1 MRRLAA
7 CVILPPGDANGRGLN
22 GMPPGRCGSGEGNE
36 TMELGFLGLGQMG
49 AAIAE
54 RLQAA
59 GARLHVYDP
68 NPVAM
73 APFVLRGAVD
83 APSVAAVV
91 DAARIVF
98 ACLPDGAVSE
108 AVSRDVANGKAVRI
122 YVEMSTIGSPTMSR
136 IAQAVAAHGITLV
149 DCPISGGP
157 KGARAGTL
165 SVITAAPQAVLAEV
179 RPWLDHIGRNVFA
192 VGERPGQAQL
202 MKLVN
207 NLINAANMATA
218 FEALVL
224 GAKGGLDPDQM
235 VQVINASTGR
245 NSATQDKV
253 PRAVLPGTFD
263 YGARL
268 ATMVKDVVLGLKE
281 AEALGVPMWTHET
294 VGQLWRF
301 AVTQGLADADLTSLI
316 QVLEGWAGVTVRSR

>member
-1 MRRLAA
+1 
-7 CVILPPGDANGRGLN
+7 
-22 GMPPGRCGSGEGNE
+22 
-36 TMELGFLGLGQMG
+36 MELGFLGLGQMG

-59 GARLHVYDP
+59 DARLHVFDP
-68 NPVAM
+68 NPVAV

-83 APSVAAVV
+83 HASAADVANVAS
-91 DAARIVF
+91 IVF
-98 ACLPDGAVSE
+98 ACLPEATISE
-108 AVSRDVANGKAVRI
+108 SVAREVAGGSAVRV
-122 YVEMSTIGSPTMSR
+122 YVEMSTIGGATMRR
-136 IAQAVAAHGITLV
+136 IEQIVGAHGIALV
-149 DCPISGGP
+149 DCPVSGGP

-165 SVITAAPQAVLAEV
+165 SVITAGAPAVVAQM
-179 RPWLDHIGRNVFA
+179 RPWLECIGKNLFV
-192 VGERPGQAQL
+192 VGEKPGQAQL

-235 VQVINASTGR
+235 VQVINVSTGR

-268 ATMVKDVVLGLKE
+268 ATMVKDVVLGLQE
-281 AEALGVPMWTHET
+281 AETLGVPMWTHET
-294 VGQLWRF
+294 VGALWRF
-301 AVTQGLADADLTSLI
+301 AATQGYGDTDLTSLI
-316 QVLEGWAGVTVRSR
+316 KVMEGWAGVEVRSRG